1 MRKGSFFKKVLGAV
15 LTAATVFA
23 AVSSHSLVT
32 NNEGAVAQAAGRVV
46 SINSCTISGDQ
57 VVVNVSAGTL
67 PSSDDGK
74 YYLYADE
81 VYQDGTVGTVVAT
94 TERAGNATFTFPLNF
109 YSAESNLSKKFLVAV
124 KSGGSMV
131 QVSDEHYITNP
142 EAIATKTVARNDH
155 GMKGILPNS
164 ADEATFKDLGI
175 AQMVYNLYMGD
186 IVGPGDGSNVVHFSY
201 NGADYQFN
209 GAALAQYD
217 GFVRWCSI
225 NNFQLTMTILNNKTE
240 AGADLIHPL
249 SRDEHVCPGYAMN
262 TKEDAGT
269 QHIKAIAAFLAQRY
283 SGGAY
288 GTVDNWVIGNEVN
301 ARTEWYY
308 MNSTNLELNVSEYVK
323 AFRIF
328 YNEIKAVNANARVY
342 TSFDQEWCRKSNPG
356 CFMSKEYL
364 DRFNYYM
371 NREGNVDW
379 SLSVHPYNAPL
390 FDPYAW
396 KQQSQYVSPS
406 LNTPYIT
413 MENIYILTDYMC
425 QASFLAPSGNVRNI
439 SLSEIGFTSSFGED
453 AQAASLTYAYT
464 MAENNPYISS
474 FILFRETDNAHEI
487 ESHIAQGLKNLD
499 GSKKMSYDFYK
510 YLGTAQAATYKA
522 QASQIIG
529 QDVDALVTNRTF
541 LSRNGW
547 FLND

>member
-1 MRKGSFFKKVLGAV
+1 MKKMYAVKKILAAVTVL
-15 LTAATVFA
+15 ATVA
-23 AVSSHSLVT
+23 LSSKVT
-32 NNEGAVAQAAGRVV
+32 GIVTDNRGAVAEAAGRIV
-46 SINSCTISGDQ
+46 SIDSCVISGDN
-57 VVVNVSAGTL
+57 VVVNVSAKNV

-81 VYQDGTVGTVVAT
+81 VYQDGCVGTVVAT
-94 TERAGNATFTFPLNF
+94 TDRGANATFTFPLNF
-109 YSAESNLSKKFLVAV
+109 YSEGSNLSKKFLVAV
-124 KSGGSMV
+124 KSGGSMQ

-142 EAIATKTVARNDH
+142 EAKATKTVARNDH

-164 ADEATFKDLGI
+164 ADAATFKDLGV

-186 IVGPGDGSNVVHFSY
+186 IVGPSPDGKTIDFTY
-201 NGADYQFN
+201 NGVPYQFN
-209 GAALAQYD
+209 GSALAQYD
-217 GFVRWCSI
+217 GFVRWCAI

-249 SRDEHVCPGYAMN
+249 SRDAHVCPGYAMN
-262 TKEDAGT
+262 TDEDGGT
-269 QHIKAIAAFLAQRY
+269 QHLKAIAAFLAQRY

-308 MNSTNLELNVSEYVK
+308 LNSTNIELNVSEYVK

-342 TSFDQEWCRKSNPG
+342 TSFDQEWNRKSNPG
-356 CFMSKEYL
+356 CFLSKEYL
-364 DRFNYYM
+364 DRFNYYI
-371 NREGNVDW
+371 NREGNIDW

-396 KQQSQYVSPS
+396 KQQAQYVSTN
-406 LNTPYIT
+406 LTTPYIT

-425 QASFLAPSGNVRNI
+425 QPSFLAPSGAVRNI
-439 SLSEIGFTSSFGED
+439 SLSEIGYTSSFGED
-453 AQAASLTYAYT
+453 AQAASITYAYT

-474 FILFRETDNAHEI
+474 FILFRETDDAHEM

-499 GSKKMSYDFYK
+499 GSHKMAYDFYK
-510 YLGTAQAATYKA
+510 NLGTANAATYKA
-522 QASQIIG
+522 QASTIIG
-529 QDVDALVTNRTF
+529 QNVDALVTNRTF